1 MYLRRIFVIE
11 RMTKTEKLYL
21 PKDVFYETIWIIR
34 GYDRRKQRLKDIIDE
49 QPDPRQPHVKG
60 GMPDSPVHSKASRR
74 ERDRDIVAAVDKALQ
89 QIPKEY
95 RKGVWDKVVHQKKYP
110 DDADPSTYS
119 RYRSMFIIQTAINL
133 GYI

>member
-1 MYLRRIFVIE
+1 MSE
-11 RMTKTEKLYL
+11 RMTKMEKQYL
-21 PKDVFYETIWIIR
+21 PRDVFYETVWIIR
-34 GYDRRKQRLKDIIDE
+34 GYDRRKKRLEDIVDE

-60 GMPDSPVHSKASRR
+60 GMPGSPVHTKASKR

-89 QIPKEY
+89 QVPKEY
-95 RKGVWDKVVHQKKYP
+95 RKGVWNKVAYQERYP

-119 RYRSMFIIQTAINL
+119 RYKSVFIIQTAINL